1 FVTNLATGAQEP
13 LPDFVDPT
21 TGNRIPHGIRFIKIE
36 QPQPLPGAEDAGY
49 TVHYEM
55 RLRLPYLPDPLA
67 RGAALFCLPGSEGK
81 SLILGP
87 GPTPSSSAEL
97 KPVTP
102 QLLPQQAINALGYVT
117 KIDFGPRDKWPELDT
132 FVLQLDGATAGPV
145 GEPKWSEQAGARTLT
160 VRL

>member
-1 FVTNLATGAQEP
+1 ERHIAPPKTSQSSAETHGALDGAFGQSGDPSKFFNICQRGGGTLNDDFVTNLATGAQEP

-102 QLLPQQAINALGYVT
+102 QLLP
-117 KIDFGPRDKWPELDT
+117 
-132 FVLQLDGATAGPV
+132 
-145 GEPKWSEQAGARTLT
+145 
-160 VRL
+160 